1 MITSKHA
8 FTKLKFVRL
17 PLKQNERVLSSQ
29 ALNVGRSLGVS
40 SNMAKF
46 TFDSDVW
53 GCHARLAF
61 VLNKE
66 GSEILV
72 NCRQPLQNTAKYKAK
87 QT

>member
-1 MITSKHA
+1 MFLIRFFKIIASKHA
-8 FTKLKFVRL
+8 ITKLKFLRP

-53 GCHARLAF
+53 GCHVSL
-61 VLNKE
+61 
-66 GSEILV
+66 
-72 NCRQPLQNTAKYKAK
+72 
-87 QT
+87 